1 MTEPLLAAFTEVD
14 LTPAA
19 ETWESG
25 RRRRRSFTVHDPLLA
40 RLCVLRQG
48 RTTAV
53 IGGLDVFELGGE
65 FEKLVSAHLAGT
77 GIDSEALLFSPS
89 HVGMSP
95 ISHYGAYLIVFAQDL
110 IIAEFEAECARRVA
124 AAIREALPSLRP
136 VRVAAGAGHAPDIT
150 RNRRWLRPDG
160 AVEMVGL
167 KSPLPTAP
175 DWREQSSDDAVRVI
189 RFDTVAGEQLGAL
202 LNFGCHALCSDDR
215 YGDITADYPQYAAEV
230 FRKVAGMP
238 IVFTQGSIGEQIPVE
253 AEGAQSA
260 RRIGRSLGAQALYT
274 FEQIEPSETS
284 TLDVHYDEATV
295 PARQVT
301 EEPVA
306 MRTDLRNS
314 RARYRRYLFE
324 RFHQDPT
331 ISYPIRVMALSD
343 ELALV
348 ALPGEIFHETVLAIQ
363 EASPF
368 AHTLVLSRAS
378 REVGYVPVPDAF
390 AQGGMEPAL
399 TALTPESE
407 PVIRRSAGEHLRRC
421 HARQAWLRAE
431 AAELQAR

>member
-1 MTEPLLAAFTEVD
+1 M
-14 LTPAA
+14 TPAA
-19 ETWESG
+19 ETWEGG
-25 RRRRRSFTVHDPLLA
+25 RRRRRTFTVRDPLLA

-48 RTTAV
+48 GTTAV

-65 FEKLVSAHLAGT
+65 FENLVSAHLVGT
-77 GIDSEALLFSPS
+77 GVDRAALLFSPS

-95 ISHYGAYLIVFAQDL
+95 ISHYGAYIIVFAQDL
-110 IIAEFEAECARRVA
+110 IIAEFEAECARRIA

-136 VRVAAGAGHAPDIT
+136 VRVAAGVGSAPDIT

-167 KSPLPTAP
+167 KSSLPTAP
-175 DWREQSSDDAVRVI
+175 DWREQGSDDAVRVI

-202 LNFGCHALCSDDR
+202 VNFGCHALCSDDR
-215 YGDITADYPQYAAEV
+215 YGDITADYPQYVAEV
-230 FRKVAGMP
+230 FRKAAGIP
-238 IVFTQGSIGEQIPVE
+238 IVFSQGSIGEQIPVE

-274 FEQIEPSETS
+274 FEQIRPSETS
-284 TLDVHYDEATV
+284 LLNVHYGEAIV

-324 RFHQDPT
+324 RFNENPSIT
-331 ISYPIRVMALSD
+331 YPIRVVTLGEDCALI
-343 ELALV
+343 
-348 ALPGEIFHETVLAIQ
+348 ALPGEIFRETVLAIQ

-368 AHTLVLSRAS
+368 AHTFVLSRAS

-407 PVIRRSAGEHLRRC
+407 PIIRRSAGEHLRRC
-421 HARQAWLRAE
+421 HARQAWRRAGT
-431 AAELQAR
+431 AHAQTR